1 MSLDFSYSSH
11 LPAYQQA
18 TFIDGY
24 INILLLKE
32 AGNLDDLESTWFGSS
47 TCSVVSETTTTAM
60 GINAMAG
67 LFLTFLIITI
77 LSLLLFLWNKI
88 YATRYKL
95 FRLFD
100 RNK

>member
-1 MSLDFSYSSH
+1 
-11 LPAYQQA
+11 
-18 TFIDGY
+18 
-24 INILLLKE
+24 ILSLKE

-47 TCSVVSETTTTAM
+47 TCSAVSETTTAM
-60 GINAMAG
+60 GIDSMAG

-88 YATRYKL
+88 YVTRHKL
-95 FRLFD
+95 FRLCD